1 MYVLGSNKI
10 YISVVEN
17 CHQSEH
23 WNEVI
28 RASKHCVHNEK
39 YTTMIAS
46 RM

>member
-28 RASKHCVHNEK
+28 RVHNEK